1 MRNEMPKK
9 IGIILAG
16 CGSRDGSEI
25 HEAILTLYFL
35 DHAGVE
41 TVCMAPDRNQ
51 FHVIDHLSLHE
62 TQETRNMLTESA
74 RIARGKIQNID
85 TVSSKDLDG
94 LILPGGTGAAK
105 NLIDYNINKRN
116 CTIHDDVKRLILEI
130 VKTGKPLGAICI
142 APVIVAVALRDSSF
156 HPLLTIGTSQE
167 EASDIE
173 FFGSRHQDARV
184 DEIIIDE
191 KLKIV
196 STPAYMLGP
205 AISDIAKGIEKL
217 VQKVIEM
224 T

>member
-1 MRNEMPKK
+1 MSKK
-9 IGIILAG
+9 IGVILAG

-25 HEAILTLYFL
+25 HEATLTLYFL
-35 DHAGVE
+35 DRAGVE

-51 FHVIDHLSLHE
+51 FHVIDHLSFRE
-62 TQETRNMLTESA
+62 TGETRNMLTESA

-85 TVSSKDLDG
+85 LVSSKNLDG

-116 CTIHDDVKRLILEI
+116 CMIHADVKRLILEI
-130 VKTGKPLGAICI
+130 VKEGKPLGAICI
-142 APVIVAVALRDSSF
+142 APMIVAVALRDSGF
-156 HPLLTIGTSQE
+156 HSLLTIGTE
-167 EASDIE
+167 PETASDIE
-173 FFGSRHQDARV
+173 FFGARHQNAQV
-184 DEIIIDE
+184 DEIVVDD

-205 AISDIAKGIEKL
+205 GISDIAKGIEKL
-217 VQKVIEM
+217 VQKVVEM